1 MNLKKIALIGI
12 LVVLVGIT
20 GLTLLQGMKSTL
32 GTQTESQTEDEVV
45 LEVPAQ
51 TSDQEVLI
59 SRVTMPSNG
68 WVVARGIEDG
78 KLGQVIE
85 ISPFLE
91 KGEHRKITIPLGEF
105 YNGEEL
111 IAVIY
116 EDQDNDGI
124 FNGLDLPK
132 LDSNGLMIARRVKTG
147 EEVEGLT
154 EAGMSGM
161 LHNMPGMAGMI
172 QIRYTNDGFV
182 PKNIE
187 VPAGSLVEFINES
200 DREMWVASDTHP
212 THERL
217 ATFDQFRSYPKG
229 GVYRY
234 VFDKPGIWPYHDHIS
249 PADEGIITVQ
259 Q

>member
-1 MNLKKIALIGI
+1 MKLKKIALIG
-12 LVVLVGIT
+12 LFVVLVGIT
-20 GLTLLQGMKSTL
+20 GLMLLQGTKSTL
-32 GTQTESQTEDEVV
+32 GTQTESQTEDETV

-51 TSDQEVLI
+51 IVDQEVLI
-59 SRVTMPSNG
+59 DRVTMPSNG

-91 KGEHRKITIPLGEF
+91 KGEHKKVTIPLGEF

-116 EDQDNDGI
+116 EDQDSDGI

-132 LDSNGLMIARRVKTG
+132 LDSNGLMIARSVKTG
-147 EEVEGLT
+147 EEVEGLS

-234 VFDKPGIWPYHDHIS
+234 LFDKPGTWPYHDHIS
-249 PADEGIITVQ
+249 PADEGIITVR
-259 Q
+259 